1 MGRGPAITIEDVQR
15 VIGIAAQDPMIT
27 PAALERSTGRH
38 HQTCAK
44 LLNEYEGV
52 IREYRSLNKREII
65 EDIDSIRRAYLARV
79 ADPEVISKCSG
90 PQATWV
96 FGVLTDKHLLLSGRP
111 TSITLNANADI
122 SLPDVLGR
130 LQRAIEGRTGRVQDQ
145 AGDDSTS
152 HDQASDDPA

>member
-15 VIGIAAQDPMIT
+15 VIGLAAVDPMIT
-27 PAALERSTGRH
+27 PASLERSTGRH

-44 LLNEYEGV
+44 LLREYDGV
-52 IREYRSLNKREII
+52 IQEYRSLNKREII

-79 ADPEVISKCSG
+79 ADPEVISRCSG

-111 TSITLNANADI
+111 TSITLGVHADVD
-122 SLPDVLGR
+122 LPGVLGR
-130 LQRAIEGRTGRVQDQ
+130 LKRAIEGRQ
-145 AGDDSTS
+145 ATTSSRQGGDE
-152 HDQASDDPA
+152 